1 MKKDGKNLS
10 IELMRYLMIIAVAV
24 LHFGEDFVGDMR
36 IFLGGGALGVDF
48 FFLIGGFYLAHH
60 YYKHKSSES
69 PVVQT
74 NKYFI
79 GRLRRLYPAY
89 MISLGAILAI
99 YWSENYFSMQWLGK
113 HLWETKWQ
121 YVFLHFL
128 CPNVGYDLR
137 SMWYMSSFVFVMYIV
152 YFLLSYNERLMMGVF
167 PIASIIIL
175 THIYATYGTI
185 CIQGAWEGWLYGGTL
200 RGFAEMTLGAFIY
213 GNVKYCKDEGVH
225 IKKSTYRILATIVKW
240 LAMILI
246 LFLMRIYAVD
256 TNDFVKL
263 FLIVLFIRLSYCNCY
278 ECNSKSVNAAISWLG
293 SINYWIF
300 CLHLVISHLIVKYL
314 HYIDYRVALVIYLI
328 GITAIASLC
337 QCIENYIHFKRMEKS
352 R

>member
-1 MKKDGKNLS
+1 
-10 IELMRYLMIIAVAV
+10 
-24 LHFGEDFVGDMR
+24 
-36 IFLGGGALGVDF
+36 
-48 FFLIGGFYLAHH
+48 
-60 YYKHKSSES
+60 
-69 PVVQT
+69 
-74 NKYFI
+74 
-79 GRLRRLYPAY
+79 
-89 MISLGAILAI
+89 
-99 YWSENYFSMQWLGK
+99 MQWLGN
-113 HLWETKWQ
+113 HLWVTKWQ

-185 CIQGAWEGWLYGGTL
+185 CIQGVWEGWLYGGTL
-200 RGFAEMTLGAFIY
+200 RGFAEMALGAFIY
-213 GNVKYCKDEGVH
+213 GNVN
-225 IKKSTYRILATIVKW
+225 IARMRTYIYIQKRTCRILATIVKW
-240 LAMILI
+240 LVMILI
-246 LFLMRIYAVD
+246 FFLMRIYAVD

-263 FLIVLFIRLSYCNCY
+263 FLIVIFIRLSYCNCY
-278 ECNSKSVNAAISWLG
+278 ECNSKAVKAVISWLG

-314 HYIDYRVALVIYLI
+314 HDIDYRVALVIYLI
-328 GITAIASLC
+328 GITAIASIC
-337 QCIENYIHFKRMEKS
+337 QCIENYIYFKRMEKS